1 MFNCWSCLDR
11 TSNRYFPVVPH
22 YEEGLMADWQ
32 NMDKMFK
39 MSISFWF
46 GYKILLKSI
55 KLNVI
60 LSAYVLIYTEKS
72 VFLSSL

>member
-11 TSNRYFPVVPH
+11 TSNRYFPVPH

-32 NMDKMFK
+32 KMDKMFK

-46 GYKILLKSI
+46 VYKILLKSI